1 MSLWDFPGGPV
12 VKTLHI
18 QGRSHMSYGTA
29 KEKKNFFLKVGL
41 GMGREI
47 PDAIIEVPETKS
59 TSGLIFLLSF
69 FFFFLFVSLSL
80 ALGRIC

>member
-1 MSLWDFPGGPV
+1 MVQWLRLCTSKADPTCLMAQQ
-12 VKTLHI
+12 K
-18 QGRSHMSYGTA
+18 
-29 KEKKNFFLKVGL
+29 KKKNFFLKVGL